1 MNFSLEKRVYNSSTM
16 VLKTS
21 VVTSSID
28 SLNSHTYKYFKQKLL
43 MYKRIPTVEMSIP
56 QII

>member
-1 MNFSLEKRVYNSSTM
+1 M

-28 SLNSHTYKYFKQKLL
+28 SLNNHTYKYFKQKLL